1 MNLPASVGRPKN
13 LQATEVTLVNGSV
26 VIASDYFKQFIASLK
41 NFFGGRLSSHESLLD
56 RARREAMLR
65 MKTQAH
71 VWGAREV
78 VNVKLSTSFIDS
90 IGIEVTATGTAI
102 K

>member
-1 MNLPASVGRPKN
+1 
-13 LQATEVTLVNGSV
+13 
-26 VIASDYFKQFIASLK
+26 
-41 NFFGGRLSSHESLLD
+41 
-56 RARREAMLR
+56 MLR